1 MRYMVLAICLLATGD
16 VLHAQ
21 HGTAPNG
28 YFPMGFAGDTWTGAV
43 NAVDDAKREITL
55 AYTGKK
61 KTESFVGVVQEGYKS
76 KLKDGSLAELK
87 VSMIP
92 IGRRLRVYYVAKD
105 RKVNGRKE
113 KFYEIFQIDF
123 LPSEGK

>member
-1 MRYMVLAICLLATGD
+1 MLLVACLLLAVAGG
-16 VLHAQ
+16 LHAQ
-21 HGTAPNG
+21 HGTAQNG
-28 YFPMGFAGDTWTGAV
+28 YFPMGCAGDTWVGGVSAT
-43 NAVDDAKREITL
+43 DDAKREITL
-55 AYTGKK
+55 IYTGKK
-61 KTESFVGVVQEGYKS
+61 KTESFVGVLQEGYKA

-92 IGRRLRVYYVAKD
+92 IGRRLRVYYMAKD

>member
-1 MRYMVLAICLLATGD
+1 M
-16 VLHAQ
+16 
-21 HGTAPNG
+21 
-28 YFPMGFAGDTWTGAV
+28 
-43 NAVDDAKREITL
+43 
-55 AYTGKK
+55 
-61 KTESFVGVVQEGYKS
+61 YKA

-92 IGRRLRVYYVAKD
+92 IGRRLRVYYLAKD
-105 RKVNGRKE
+105 RKANGRKE